1 VFLSLLVVC
10 FEAFYILIILVM
22 TAQAIFN
29 IRLRLFIWEVPEHA
43 WLNHAPT
50 IYLDPC
56 LSFTILLPAKNE
68 EDVYRETIQKVYHL
82 NYPKELLQIMA
93 ICREDDP
100 GTIAEAQAKID
111 ELGDPNVQLVIYN
124 DYPINKPHGMNLALQ
139 VARGD
144 IVTIFDAEDEP
155 HPDILNIINTT
166 MLNEDIDVVQSG
178 VQLMNHNTKWF
189 CFLNVLEY
197 FFWFKSSMHFFAQV
211 GMTPLGGNTI
221 FVRRELMEQLGGWD
235 ETCLTEDAD
244 LGIRLN
250 ISRARMRIIYDDEFV
265 TREETPHSVAQF
277 IKQRTRW
284 NQGFLQ
290 ILFKGEWKK
299 LEKFS
304 QRLLA
309 CYALTL
315 PELQAFFAL
324 MVPISLVMFLFV
336 KLPLWIAMLTFL
348 PLYCFILTVFIDLA
362 GLHEFLKAHNRT
374 WSWREAMIMIVAFF
388 PYQWLLSFG
397 AIRAIIRY
405 IRGRTNWEKTAHIGQ
420 HRV

>member
-1 VFLSLLVVC
+1 
-10 FEAFYILIILVM
+10 
-22 TAQAIFN
+22 
-29 IRLRLFIWEVPEHA
+29 
-43 WLNHAPT
+43 
-50 IYLDPC
+50 
-56 LSFTILLPAKNE
+56 
-68 EDVYRETIQKVYHL
+68 
-82 NYPKELLQIMA
+82 
-93 ICREDDP
+93 
-100 GTIAEAQAKID
+100 
-111 ELGDPNVQLVIYN
+111 
-124 DYPINKPHGMNLALQ
+124 
-139 VARGD
+139 
-144 IVTIFDAEDEP
+144 
-155 HPDILNIINTT
+155 
-166 MLNEDIDVVQSG
+166 VQSG

-265 TREETPHSVAQF
+265 TREETPHTVAQF

-362 GLHEFLKAHNRT
+362 GLHEFLKAHKRR

-405 IRGRTNWEKTAHIGQ
+405 IQGRTNWEKTAHIGQ

>member
-1 VFLSLLVVC
+1 MS
-10 FEAFYILIILVM
+10 
-22 TAQAIFN
+22 
-29 IRLRLFIWEVPEHA
+29 W
-43 WLNHAPT
+43 
-50 IYLDPC
+50 
-56 LSFTILLPAKNE
+56 
-68 EDVYRETIQKVYHL
+68 
-82 NYPKELLQIMA
+82 
-93 ICREDDP
+93 
-100 GTIAEAQAKID
+100 
-111 ELGDPNVQLVIYN
+111 
-124 DYPINKPHGMNLALQ
+124 
-139 VARGD
+139 
-144 IVTIFDAEDEP
+144 
-155 HPDILNIINTT
+155 
-166 MLNEDIDVVQSG
+166 
-178 VQLMNHNTKWF
+178 
-189 CFLNVLEY
+189 
-197 FFWFKSSMHFFAQV
+197 
-211 GMTPLGGNTI
+211 
-221 FVRRELMEQLGGWD
+221 
-235 ETCLTEDAD
+235 
-244 LGIRLN
+244 N
-250 ISRARMRIIYDDEFV
+250 ISSGS
-265 TREETPHSVAQF
+265 SVAQF